1 MNNIELKMTKK
12 RTSKIKMRKKE
23 NEEEDTAKNKEEN
36 VEN

>member
-1 MNNIELKMTKK
+1 MNNIEMKITKK

-23 NEEEDTAKNKEEN
+23 NEGEDTAKNKEEN